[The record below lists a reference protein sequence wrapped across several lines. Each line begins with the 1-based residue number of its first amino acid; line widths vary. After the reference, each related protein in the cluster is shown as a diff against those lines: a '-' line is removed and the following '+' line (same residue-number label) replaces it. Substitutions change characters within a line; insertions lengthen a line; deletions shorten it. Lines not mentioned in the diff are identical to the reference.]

1 MFFRETRKELEDIK
15 GGNMEEVFFSQNLK
29 LKRKFKMLL
38 IQNIFRR
45 RLKCGASTLSLL
57 DQLLFLRTWDTASS
71 SRFSTDH
78 VGNVNCFQGKYE
90 LFSGEI

>member
-1 MFFRETRKELEDIK
+1 
-15 GGNMEEVFFSQNLK
+15 MEEVFFSPNKK

-78 VGNVNCFQGKYE
+78 VGNMNCFQGKYE
-90 LFSGEI
+90 LSPGET